1 MKPETPGKEG
11 SRCVLLH
18 YHEIGL
24 KGKNRPLLISRLAR
38 RAELAVETLGAG
50 PVRKLPGRLILE
62 LSGGAS
68 WPQVREALS
77 RVFGLANFSL
87 ALRLPLDLEAAAEA
101 ALAQLAP
108 LSVSTFR
115 VRTRKAF
122 DTVPISSREWDSA
135 IGARVQAR
143 RRLPVSLTY
152 PGTTVHIEALP
163 AEALLYVEKVPGPG
177 GLPVGMSG
185 RVAALLSGGIDSPVA
200 AWRMLKRGCEVVFVH
215 FHGAPYLSRA
225 SAEKAR
231 DLAALLDAWQQGSRL
246 YLVPFG
252 NLQKEIVLSTPPDW
266 RVVLYRRFMV
276 RIAERIARLE
286 GARALV
292 TGESLGQV
300 ASQTLTNLA
309 AIEEAAELPI
319 LRPLIGMDKEEIVAQ
334 AQAIGTFETSIEP
347 DQDCCTLFVPK
358 HPAIRSQPAHLRKL
372 EENLAVEEMV
382 ARALAETEVLDIRRD
397 GTVETMGFEKA
408 HPGREVKGVG

>member
-1 MKPETPGKEG
+1 MRLATPGKEG

-24 KGKNRPLLISRLAR
+24 KGKNRPLFISRLAR
-38 RAELAVETLGAG
+38 RVALASEHLGAG

-62 LSGGAS
+62 LPEGAP
-68 WPQVREALS
+68 WPQVREALA
-77 RVFGLANFSL
+77 RVFGLANFSC

-108 LSVSTFR
+108 LPVTTFR

-143 RRLPVSLTY
+143 RRLPVSLTH

-163 AEALLYVEKVPGPG
+163 AEALLYVGKVPGPG

-225 SAEKAR
+225 SADKAR
-231 DLAALLDAWQQGSRL
+231 DLARLLDLWQQGSRL

-252 NLQKEIVLSTPPDW
+252 DLQKEIVLSAPSEA
-266 RVVLYRRFMV
+266 RVVLYRRFMA

-309 AIEEAAELPI
+309 AIEEAVEMPI

-334 AQAIGTFETSIEP
+334 AQALGTFETSIEP

-372 EENLAVEEMV
+372 EENLAVDEMI

-397 GTVETMGFEKA
+397 GTVEVMGFEKA
-408 HPGREVKGVG
+408 HPGV

>member
-122 DTVPISSREWDSA
+122 DTVPISSREWDAA

-215 FHGAPYLSRA
+215 FHGAPPGRPP
-225 SAEKAR
+225 R
-231 DLAALLDAWQQGSRL
+231 RLAAGQ
-246 YLVPFG
+246 P
-252 NLQKEIVLSTPPDW
+252 
-266 RVVLYRRFMV
+266 
-276 RIAERIARLE
+276 
-286 GARALV
+286 AL
-292 TGESLGQV
+292 
-300 ASQTLTNLA
+300 
-309 AIEEAAELPI
+309 P
-319 LRPLIGMDKEEIVAQ
+319 RPLREFAEGDRPLHAPGLAGGALPALHGADRRAHRPAGGRQGPGDRGEP
-334 AQAIGTFETSIEP
+334 GPGGEP
-347 DQDCCTLFVPK
+347 DLD
-358 HPAIRSQPAHLRKL
+358 QP
-372 EENLAVEEMV
+372 
-382 ARALAETEVLDIRRD
+382 RR
-397 GTVETMGFEKA
+397 
-408 HPGREVKGVG
+408 H